1 MNARQFGW
9 LVSIVLSS
17 SFLTPIFGASPDSDR
32 SNVETTWL
40 RVFRNSPLT
49 QRDIFD
55 AFHSMAPAHQPP
67 AMPEPLIVTASP
79 PPIYPN
85 AFRTIDGRNNHPG
98 NLGTAGTVDLRNTTV
113 GYGDGHGTPAGADR
127 LGARDISNIVCAQVG
142 SIPNTQPISGF
153 VWAWGT
159 IVDHDMVLT
168 RVSNPA
174 ELFDIPIPTCDPVFD
189 PHCRGGNV
197 LSFNRSNHDDSSGIR
212 EQINANSAFI
222 DASFIYGSDLFRSLV
237 LRTLDGTG
245 HLKTSANNLLPFNV
259 DRLPNQPT
267 NDPSFFIAGD
277 VRSNENLALCALQTL
292 FMREHNFWADEISA
306 GDPTLDDDGI
316 YLRARAIIGAEI
328 ELITYRDFIPILL
341 GPNAIPAYTG
351 FNRNSDPRVALAFA
365 TAANRMGHS
374 LLPPLLL
381 RLDQNLHD
389 IGDVNLQDSLFQ
401 PQKITA
407 VGIEVYLRGLA
418 NQIPQ
423 EADGYIVDGVRNF
436 AAGGTPAGFDL
447 IALDIQRGRDHGL
460 PGYNQVRTDFGL
472 TPKATF
478 ADVTSDPVFQARLA
492 AAYTSPDDM
501 DVFVGGMVEDHI
513 NGSLVGETF
522 WTILQ
527 DQFVR
532 SRDGDRFWYEAYLDP
547 VTLALVQQQTLSIII
562 KRNCPSITTELQD
575 DVFHVPP
582 SPTPTASPT
591 PTVTATATPTASPT
605 ATPID
610 TATPTPTA
618 AIRPGP

>member
-1 MNARQFGW
+1 LLFQNKTERIFYMNARQFGW
-9 LVSIVLSS
+9 LVSVVLSS
-17 SFLTPIFGASPDSDR
+17 SFLTPIFGASPDSNR
-32 SNVETTWL
+32 SNVETTWVG
-40 RVFRNSPLT
+40 VFGNSPLT

-67 AMPEPLIVTASP
+67 AMPEPLIVTASLP
-79 PPIYPN
+79 VYPN
-85 AFRTIDGRNNHPG
+85 VFRTIDGRLNHAG
-98 NLGTAGTVDLRNTTV
+98 NLGMAGKVDLRNTTV
-113 GYGDGHGTPAGADR
+113 GYCDGIGQPAGCDR
-127 LGARDISNIVCAQVG
+127 LGARDISNDVCAQG
-142 SIPNTQPISGF
+142 TSSFLNSQPISGF

-168 RVSNPA
+168 RNANPQ
-174 ELFDIPIPTCDPVFD
+174 ENFNILVPTCDPVFD
-189 PHCRGGNV
+189 PRCRGGQIIF
-197 LSFNRSNHDDSSGIR
+197 FNRSAHDDSSGIR
-212 EQINANSAFI
+212 EQINANTTFI
-222 DASFIYGSDLFRSLV
+222 DASFIYGSDLFRSIA
-237 LRTLDGTG
+237 LRTLSGG
-245 HLKTSANNLLPFNV
+245 QLLTSTNNLLPFNLQHL
-259 DRLPNQPT
+259 DNQPT
-267 NDPSFFIAGD
+267 TSSSFFVAGD

-292 FMREHNFWADEISA
+292 FMREHNFWAAEIAA
-306 GDPTLDDDGI
+306 GDPTLSDQDV
-316 YLRARAIIGAEI
+316 YMRARAIVGAEI

-351 FNRNSDPRVALAFA
+351 FNRAVDPRVSLAFA
-365 TAANRMGHS
+365 TAANRVAHS
-374 LLPPLLL
+374 MVPPLLE

-401 PQKITA
+401 PQKISA
-407 VGIEVYLRGLA
+407 SGIEVFLRGLA

-423 EADGYIVDGVRNF
+423 EVDGYIVDGVRNF

-492 AAYTSPDDM
+492 LAYTSPDDM
-501 DVFVGGMVEDHI
+501 DVMVGGMVEDHI

-532 SRDGDRFWYEAYLDP
+532 SRDGDSFWYESYLDP

-562 KRNCPSITTELQD
+562 KRNCPTITTELQN
-575 DVFHVPP
+575 DVFHVP
-582 SPTPTASPT
+582 
-591 PTVTATATPTASPT
+591 
-605 ATPID
+605 
-610 TATPTPTA
+610 
-618 AIRPGP
+618 